1 MIRQALRRNPWSFL
15 GPAATQCLAA
25 ALVTAALCLIASFD
39 GAPLRAAQRQAM
51 TDSGVADI
59 AVLFVMISIYLSV
72 LIVGVTMSSAIRHQ
86 ARDIALVRAV
96 GATPARVRRSVAAQA
111 ALVAVPATLAGVP
124 LGLLGGHAWLGG
136 FVGHGIVPAEVTF
149 RVHGGVLPIAL
160 AVTVGTSLLG
170 ALIAAIRPSRVRP
183 AVALAESAAPRLRIG
198 VVRTAV
204 GIVLVTGGVV
214 LSVVIAGLDAETAD
228 QAGFFVML
236 AMCVGAGFLGP
247 ALLRVA
253 APVGRLLGDSG
264 RLAADTL
271 AVHARA
277 LSGALVPLTLAVA
290 FAAVTI
296 TRSATTTHVT
306 GVTAP
311 AAERWLEFSGTGTY
325 ASFAAIAALNA
336 LITLVLARRRDLA
349 VTRLAGGTRGRTLAV
364 VVCEALMVTGTAL
377 VVATAVAAVTLLP
390 LLHTTLGTWMP
401 WLPAGWLAAGVA
413 GTAALV
419 FAGTVLP
426 AAVALRRPPIEVVG

>member
-1 MIRQALRRNPWSFL
+1 VIRQALRRNPWSFL

-25 ALVTAALCLIASFD
+25 ALVTASLCLIASFG
-39 GAPLRAAQRQAM
+39 GAPLSRAQRQAM
-51 TDSGVADI
+51 TDSGVPDI
-59 AVLFVMISIYLSV
+59 AVLFVMISIYLSI

-124 LGLLGGHAWLGG
+124 LGILGGHAWLGG
-136 FVGHGIVPAEVTF
+136 FVRHGIVPAEVTF
-149 RVHGGVLPIAL
+149 RLHGGMLPIAL

-170 ALIAAIRPSRVRP
+170 ALIAAVRPSRVRP

-198 VVRTAV
+198 VARTLI
-204 GIVLVTGGVV
+204 GILLVTGGVV
-214 LSVVIAGLDAETAD
+214 LSVLIAGLDADTAD

-247 ALLRVA
+247 ALLRAA
-253 APVGRLLGDSG
+253 APLGRLLGDTG

-306 GVTAP
+306 GVPAP
-311 AAERWLEFSGTGTY
+311 AADRWLEFSGTGAY

-336 LITLVLARRRDLA
+336 LVTLILARRRNLA

-364 VVCEALMVTGTAL
+364 VVCEALMVIGTAL
-377 VVATAVAAVTLLP
+377 VVAAAVAAVTLLP
-390 LLHTTLGTWMP
+390 LLHATLDTWVP
-401 WLPAGWLAAGVA
+401 WLPASWLAAGIA
-413 GTAALV
+413 GTALLV
-419 FAGTVLP
+419 LAGTVLP
-426 AAVALRRPPIEVVG
+426 AALALRRPPIEVAG